1 MQINQRVRA
10 VDAREKEHAPVH
22 HRAQIYVS
30 QVQPR
35 LAEQGIETPALPY
48 SNTNYLKK

>member
-1 MQINQRVRA
+1 MIDR
-10 VDAREKEHAPVH
+10 DT
-22 HRAQIYVS
+22 QIYVS